1 MTIDKTKSYDFNV
14 GENIRLW
21 REFKGVKQLELA
33 KSIGKSKSTIS
44 NIESGKEKA
53 NTNIVEDI
61 AKALGLEPTQL
72 YSSPQQQF
80 TFNNCSNSNLGVN
93 NSCQIIINIDKDSFE
108 KFKTFFEKFNG
119 KKSA

>member
-1 MTIDKTKSYDFNV
+1 MTIDKTKNYDFKI

-21 REFKGVKQLELA
+21 RQFKGVKQEDLA
-33 KSIGKSKSTIS
+33 KQIGKSKPTIS
-44 NIESGKEKA
+44 KIETGEEIP

-72 YSSPQQQF
+72 YTSPQQQF

-108 KFKTFFEKFNG
+108 KFKTFFEGFTG